1 MRVISGYGPQEN
13 WPEEKRMPLF
23 IALETEIEKAALAG
37 RSVLV
42 EMDANAK
49 LGNKYIKGDPHEM
62 SPNGLILAKIVE
74 RQMLIVGNGLNIC
87 KGTISRKRVTK
98 NSVEQ
103 SVIDIV
109 LFSGDMLDSLVSL
122 DVDEEKKVCTNKSYK
137 S

>member
-1 MRVISGYGPQEN
+1 
-13 WPEEKRMPLF
+13 
-23 IALETEIEKAALAG
+23 
-37 RSVLV
+37 
-42 EMDANAK
+42 
-49 LGNKYIKGDPHEM
+49 
-62 SPNGLILAKIVE
+62 
-74 RQMLIVGNGLNIC
+74 MLIVGNGLNIC